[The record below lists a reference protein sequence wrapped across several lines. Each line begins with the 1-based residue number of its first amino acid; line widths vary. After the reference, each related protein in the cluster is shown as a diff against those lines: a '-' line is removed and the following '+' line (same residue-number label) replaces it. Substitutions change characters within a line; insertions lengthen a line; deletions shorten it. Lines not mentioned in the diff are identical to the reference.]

1 MSDFPLPLEGGCRC
15 NALRYRVSAA
25 PLFGVACHCT
35 DCQKMTASAFSLGLA
50 VPRAGFALTR
60 GAPRRVDK
68 TADSGATSTRHLCP
82 ECLVWTHTTTTS
94 SPDAVV
100 VRPSSLD
107 DRAWFRPVGQI
118 YLRSAHRWAVMPLPL
133 GWAAEFDGTTALQ
146 AAWSASDIRPG
157 QRH

>member
-25 PLFGVACHCT
+25 PLFGFACHCT

-60 GAPRRVDK
+60 GAPRRVEK
-68 TADSGATSTRHLCP
+68 TADSGAISTRHLCP
-82 ECLVWTHTTTTS
+82 DCLQWTHTTTTS

-118 YLRSAHRWAVMPLPL
+118 YLRSAHRWAVMALPL

-157 QRH
+157 RRH